1 MNPWLLLMCSIV
13 AEVAGTLLLKA
24 SHGLT
29 RLWPTLSMGVCYL
42 LAIWLMGLVSKKLE
56 IGLTYAVWA
65 GVGTAATALLGVW
78 IFNEGAS
85 LMKVLGV
92 GFIVAGVV
100 LLNLSQSA

>member
-1 MNPWLLLMCSIV
+1 MNPWLLLACSIV
-13 AEVAGTLLLKA
+13 AEVVGTLLLKA

-42 LAIWLMGLVSKKLE
+42 LVIWLMGLVSKKLE
-56 IGLTYAVWA
+56 VGLTYAVWA
-65 GVGTAATALLGVW
+65 GVGTATTALLGVW

-92 GFIVAGVV
+92 GFIVVGVL